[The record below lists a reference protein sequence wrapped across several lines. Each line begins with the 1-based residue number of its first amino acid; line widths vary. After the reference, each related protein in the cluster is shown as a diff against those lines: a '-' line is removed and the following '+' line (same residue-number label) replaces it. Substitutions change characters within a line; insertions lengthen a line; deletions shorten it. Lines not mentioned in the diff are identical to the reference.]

1 MKIGEG
7 PWAGYNS
14 LVSSGTLARD
24 TGQELA
30 VDKLQILHRN
40 LAGYNLENPLFSWK
54 SLFSFRSTN
63 KESYPKGLYIFCLL
77 YTSPSPRDGIGSRM
91 PSSA

>member
-30 VDKLQILHRN
+30 VDKLQILHCN

-54 SLFSFRSTN
+54 SLFSFRSIN
-63 KESYPKGLYIFCLL
+63 KESYPKGLLSMNFDIFANSE
-77 YTSPSPRDGIGSRM
+77 TV
-91 PSSA
+91 